1 MPSYSRGEIVLIRY
15 PFADL
20 SGAKVRPA
28 VVVNGPHSSLD
39 IIIVPLTSRTTHLLT
54 GEFVLADHQGA
65 GLTIPTAVKR
75 GLHTVQENQVITKVG
90 NLRVFD
96 LDQVDR
102 SIKFWLGY
110 AQQP

>member
-1 MPSYSRGEIVLIRY
+1 MPSYSRGEIVLLRY

-20 SGAKVRPA
+20 TGAKVRPA
-28 VVVNGPHSSLD
+28 IVVNGPHASQD
-39 IIIVPLTSRTTHLLT
+39 IIIVPLTSRTTNLLV
-54 GEFVLADHQGA
+54 GEFILSDHHGA
-65 GLTIPTAVKR
+65 GLSIPTAVKR
-75 GLHTVQENQVITKVG
+75 GLHTVQENQVIAKVG

>member
-20 SGAKVRPA
+20 SGSKVRPA
-28 VVVNGPHSSLD
+28 VVVNGPHPSRD
-39 IIIVPLTSRTTHLLT
+39 IIIVPLTSRTTNLLG

-65 GLTIPTAVKR
+65 GLNIPTALKR
-75 GLHTVQENQVITKVG
+75 GLHTVQENQVISSVG
-90 NLRVFD
+90 SLRGVD

-102 SIKFWLGY
+102 SIKFWLGF
-110 AQQP
+110 APQP